1 MVKTF
6 CSDPFKS
13 HKKGVSGGLRL
24 VGQELIDTK
33 LVEEGQLVCTNCI
46 KKLHDADAVAQ
57 FKKENPDF
65 QSSQSTQS
73 TTQTND
79 SIDSLDSEM
88 DEELAPQ
95 VLKSVLPALGISP
108 IKKHGLSIRKRQN
121 EMQRKL
127 HTSQKVMRQSLEKVY
142 DTTVDLTT
150 EERLNSFDKVLS
162 ELKEKF
168 QTAERSQKVQIL
180 TLTPDCFSI
189 AETADYFETSTRMV
203 KLARSL
209 KAEQGILPDVPVMS
223 KGRKLTLED
232 IAKVEAFYESDEVSR
247 QCPGKKDFVSVKNKD
262 GSRQHKQKR
271 LILGNLREIFALFN
285 ESDENPKIG
294 FSTFCSLRPKHCVL
308 AGHGGTHSVCVCTL
322 HQNPKFQLA
331 AIGEKDLKLEDV
343 MAKGVCDLEN
353 EECMMGKCNV
363 CPGVSGIKD
372 FLENLPALEDKDDF
386 QYKQWKTVDRCQ
398 LTNIEETKEEFL
410 VSFSKAIVK
419 LYRHHFVSKRQS
431 TYFQNVKKSLAP
443 GQGLLVGD
451 FSENYSFVVQDA
463 AQGFHWVNSQATL
476 HPFVFYYK
484 ENGVLKHQS
493 FCYFSDSTKH
503 STAMVYTFL
512 KHLIPLLKAEHTD
525 LEKIFYFSDGC
536 AAQYKNRF
544 NFANLCFHKAD
555 FGVDAEWNFFATSHG
570 KGACD
575 GLGGT
580 VKRSAARA
588 SLQRPV
594 ENQILTPLDL
604 FHYCRDS
611 ITSIKS
617 FFVSAA
623 EVELVAKELEQRFS
637 LAKPI
642 TGTQKFHQFIPLT
655 EGFMGVSE
663 ISTMAAENRTNVR
676 VLKKDK
682 VVEPEQPIPRIPLGA
697 FVCIQD
703 REKFYVARIENFDEE
718 FGDYCL
724 EILNPAGIQ
733 DSYTFPSQQ
742 QQRLFCSQEQIKG
755 IFSSPQLIG
764 GAEIQYAFLQQELQ
778 QFMR

>member
-1 MVKTF
+1 MIFLVLIDNPLLCPFCHIQSGIMVKTF

-79 SIDSLDSEM
+79 SIDSSDSEM

-322 HQNPKFQLA
+322 HQNPKLQLA
-331 AIGEKDLKLEDV
+331 AIGEKDLK
-343 MAKGVCDLEN
+343 
-353 EECMMGKCNV
+353 
-363 CPGVSGIKD
+363 
-372 FLENLPALEDKDDF
+372 
-386 QYKQWKTVDRCQ
+386 
-398 LTNIEETKEEFL
+398 
-410 VSFSKAIVK
+410 
-419 LYRHHFVSKRQS
+419 
-431 TYFQNVKKSLAP
+431 
-443 GQGLLVGD
+443 
-451 FSENYSFVVQDA
+451 
-463 AQGFHWVNSQATL
+463 
-476 HPFVFYYK
+476 
-484 ENGVLKHQS
+484 
-493 FCYFSDSTKH
+493 
-503 STAMVYTFL
+503 
-512 KHLIPLLKAEHTD
+512 
-525 LEKIFYFSDGC
+525 
-536 AAQYKNRF
+536 
-544 NFANLCFHKAD
+544 
-555 FGVDAEWNFFATSHG
+555 HG
-570 KGACD
+570 K
-575 GLGGT
+575 
-580 VKRSAARA
+580 R
-588 SLQRPV
+588 
-594 ENQILTPLDL
+594 
-604 FHYCRDS
+604 
-611 ITSIKS
+611 
-617 FFVSAA
+617 
-623 EVELVAKELEQRFS
+623 
-637 LAKPI
+637 
-642 TGTQKFHQFIPLT
+642 
-655 EGFMGVSE
+655 
-663 ISTMAAENRTNVR
+663 
-676 VLKKDK
+676 
-682 VVEPEQPIPRIPLGA
+682 
-697 FVCIQD
+697 
-703 REKFYVARIENFDEE
+703 
-718 FGDYCL
+718 CL
-724 EILNPAGIQ
+724 
-733 DSYTFPSQQ
+733 
-742 QQRLFCSQEQIKG
+742 
-755 IFSSPQLIG
+755 
-764 GAEIQYAFLQQELQ
+764 
-778 QFMR
+778 